1 MKQDNGEFNCL
12 LPRPESAAVNDWIIN
27 NGGLAVVVALDLV
40 LSACDYRQRLRCSAR
55 PSLSVGQADRRS
67 LRVLRHNKE
76 SKRLSRTGQ

>member
-40 LSACDYRQRLRCSAR
+40 LSACDYRLRDRAAPLDHRCRSVKLIAAR
-55 PSLSVGQADRRS
+55 YVCYVITRS
-67 LRVLRHNKE
+67 PN
-76 SKRLSRTGQ
+76 G